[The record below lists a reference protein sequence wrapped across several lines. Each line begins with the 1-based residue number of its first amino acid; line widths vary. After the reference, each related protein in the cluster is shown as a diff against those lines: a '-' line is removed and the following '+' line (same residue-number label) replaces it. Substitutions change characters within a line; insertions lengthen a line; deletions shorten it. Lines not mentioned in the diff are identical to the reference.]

1 MAQTVSQP
9 AVYANGLIYLNFMML
24 HGPANVKCIQELSW

>member
-9 AVYANGLIYLNFMML
+9 AVYANGLMTFIVNNQEIIQIYLYTIL
-24 HGPANVKCIQELSW
+24 TL